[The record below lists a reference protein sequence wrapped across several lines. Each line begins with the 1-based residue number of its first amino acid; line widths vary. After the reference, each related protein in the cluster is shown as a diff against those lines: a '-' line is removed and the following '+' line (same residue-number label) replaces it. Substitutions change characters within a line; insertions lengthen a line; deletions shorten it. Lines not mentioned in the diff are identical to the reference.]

1 MFTLVFLLCIGYP
14 SILSETPQYVKV
26 GCFNDE
32 IPRALP
38 KLLKSFRGNIDWDNL
53 QKIVDD
59 CASETKKMNYTCF
72 GIQFYGECWSGKNA
86 CTTYGQYGA
95 SLDCHRDPY
104 LGKHWTNFVYRLT
117 EKDPECLNY
126 SNLTSERRSSSFRLP
141 TDDTASCDNKLP
153 PGWYRFLPPAGVQ
166 MATSPP
172 PQGMCATPVTSW
184 LSSEHPQVTDGIVN
198 GTVCFRWGDNMC
210 MWSQVIQVRNC
221 SGFYVYKLQP
231 TKYCPLHFCGQD

>member
-1 MFTLVFLLCIGYP
+1 MYTFPWVTQLCH
-14 SILSETPQYVKV
+14 L
-26 GCFNDE
+26 
-32 IPRALP
+32 
-38 KLLKSFRGNIDWDNL
+38 DNHCL
-53 QKIVDD
+53 
-59 CASETKKMNYTCF
+59 
-72 GIQFYGECWSGKNA
+72 
-86 CTTYGQYGA
+86 
-95 SLDCHRDPY
+95 
-104 LGKHWTNFVYRLT
+104 
-117 EKDPECLNY
+117 EKDPECLSY

-184 LSSEHPQVTDGIVN
+184 LSSEHPQETDGIVN

-231 TKYCPLHFCGQD
+231 TKYCPLHFCGQDWARYWIFLLGRFVFIIYISIYHTS